1 MSEVANNR
9 PLLRAT
15 GVTKIFPGTVAL
27 DHVDFTLQPAE
38 VHALLGENG
47 AGKSTLI
54 KCLTG
59 AYRRDEGEILMDGE
73 PVDPRGTLDA
83 QRGADVGGARGDATE
98 PAVERVS

>member
-38 VHALLGENG
+38 VHALELLPYG
-47 AGKSTLI
+47 ASRRVMCLVCLDDSKLYTSVSTFLASTI
-54 KCLTG
+54 S
-59 AYRRDEGEILMDGE
+59 R
-73 PVDPRGTLDA
+73 V
-83 QRGADVGGARGDATE
+83 GDAMTT
-98 PAVERVS
+98 R